1 MRRSSRTTGAV
12 AQLAT
17 INAEGVTSGADRTLA
32 NTTAALPGVTIG
44 LLQEVA
50 PVRLRDRLSPFV
62 GVHQDA
68 TREDKAGVA
77 LVWDRS
83 RVRAARRR
91 YQLGATPNGHRM
103 LRRWLCVA
111 DLTIDGHFTVTAFSG
126 HRPPARYSDLWPEF
140 DRAVDELVET
150 ARHPVIG
157 GLDSNTRETLDL
169 ATFYGL
175 QRRAIGIDVIL
186 ASQTLD
192 LGPAMRLPATK
203 SDHPPVGA
211 RLFIDHHG
219 GRPR

>member
-1 MRRSSRTTGAV
+1 MRRSSRTRGPV

-17 INAEGVTSGADRTLA
+17 INAEGVTSGPDRTLA

-44 LLQEVA
+44 FLQEVA
-50 PVRLRDRLSPFV
+50 PVRLRDRLSPYV

-68 TREDKAGVA
+68 TRDDRAGVA

-83 RVRAARRR
+83 RVRASRRR
-91 YQLGATPNGHRM
+91 YLLGATPNGHRM

-126 HRPPARYSDLWPEF
+126 HRPPQRYRDLWPEF
-140 DRAVDELVET
+140 DRAVDQLVED
-150 ARHPVIG
+150 ARHPLIG
-157 GLDSNTRETLDL
+157 GIDSNTRETLDL

-186 ASQTLD
+186 ASPD
-192 LGPAMRLPATK
+192 LHVGPAVRLPATK
-203 SDHPPVGA
+203 SDHPPVGS
-211 RLFIDHHG
+211 RLVIPG
-219 GRPR
+219 PVRRA